1 MPFAHTV
8 AYTTQALCW
17 RTPIKAIGN
26 GWIKLIVKIADP
38 VGVIRQGNGM
48 EVGAAA
54 DGEMTLFTSAQPD
67 WQPGMSYAEDTM
79 TGDIF
84 IIAKKKGAEILHN
97 QKLASTY
104 SIGDPVYKT
113 GSGTWTIVQG
123 DGGAAASLLSE
134 VGIVCGP
141 ADRITGGVLKGITD
155 AFTATEPVD
164 ICL

>member
-1 MPFAHTV
+1 MARA

-17 RTPIKAIGN
+17 PEPIKAIGN

-38 VGVIRQGNGM
+38 VGVILQGNGM
-48 EVGAAA
+48 EIGAVAP
-54 DGEMTLFTSAQPD
+54 GEMTLFTTGQPD

-79 TGDIF
+79 TGDLY

-97 QKLASTY
+97 QKLATGL
-104 SIGDPVYKT
+104 SIGDPVYK
-113 GSGTWTIVQG
+113 SAAGTWTLVAVAT
-123 DGGAAASLLSE
+123 AACLLTE

-141 ADRITGGVLKGITD
+141 ADRVTGAVLKGITD

>member
-1 MPFAHTV
+1 MTRV
-8 AYTTQALCW
+8 AFTDQGLCW
-17 RTPIKAIGN
+17 PTPIKAVGN

-38 VGVIRQGNGM
+38 VGVILQGNGM
-48 EVGAAA
+48 EVGAVA
-54 DGEMTLFTSAQPD
+54 DGEMTLFTTAQPD

-113 GSGTWTIVQG
+113 AAGTWTHVQG
-123 DGGAAASLLSE
+123 DGGAAASLLTE

-141 ADRITGGVLKGITD
+141 EDRVTGGVLKGITD

-164 ICL
+164 ICV

>member
-1 MPFAHTV
+1 MARV
-8 AYTTQALCW
+8 AFTTQALCW
-17 RTPIKAIGN
+17 PTPIKAIGN
-26 GWIKLIVKIADP
+26 GWIKLIVKIANP
-38 VGVIRQGNGM
+38 LGEILQGNGM

-54 DGEMTLFTSAQPD
+54 DGEMTMFTSAQPD
-67 WQPGMSYAEDTM
+67 WQPSMSYAEETM

-113 GSGTWTIVQG
+113 AAGTWTIVQG
-123 DGGAAASLLSE
+123 DGGAAASLLTE

-141 ADRITGGVLKGITD
+141 ADRVTDSVLKCITD

>member
-1 MPFAHTV
+1 MARV
-8 AYTTQALCW
+8 AYTDQALCW
-17 RTPIKAIGN
+17 SKPIKEIGN
-26 GWIKLIVKIADP
+26 GYTKLIVKIADP
-38 VGVIRQGNGM
+38 SGVILQGNGM
-48 EVGAAA
+48 EIGAVA
-54 DGEMTLFTSAQPD
+54 DGEMTLFTTAQPD
-67 WQPGMSYAEDTM
+67 WQPGMSYAEDTVN
-79 TGDIF
+79 GDIY

-113 GSGTWTIVQG
+113 AAGTWTHVQG

-141 ADRITGGVLKGITD
+141 ADRITSSVLKKITD

>member
-1 MPFAHTV
+1 MARV
-8 AYTTQALCW
+8 AFTDQGLCW
-17 RTPIKAIGN
+17 PKPIKEIGN
-26 GWIKLIVKIADP
+26 GYIKLIVKITDP
-38 VGVIRQGNGM
+38 TGVVYQGNGM
-48 EVGAAA
+48 EVAT
-54 DGEMTLFTSAQPD
+54 GEMVLFTTGQPD

-79 TGDIF
+79 DADIY

-113 GSGTWTIVQG
+113 AAGTWTLAAQAT
-123 DGGAAASLLSE
+123 GGSLLTE

-141 ADRITGGVLKGITD
+141 ADRVTGGVLKSIVD